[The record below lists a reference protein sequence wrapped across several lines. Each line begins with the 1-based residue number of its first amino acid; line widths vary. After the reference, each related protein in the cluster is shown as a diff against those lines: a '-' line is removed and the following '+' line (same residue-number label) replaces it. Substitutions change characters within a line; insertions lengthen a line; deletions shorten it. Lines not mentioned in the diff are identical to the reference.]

1 MAPWRRRFTSE
12 NRLSVAWAFRQLA
25 SADMLAPF
33 ETPPAVS
40 LACIKESRG
49 ACLMTLSRRFA
60 APRSTSIA
68 AAVALALAAGLLAG
82 CHKPG
87 AGGPA
92 AAASAPAAV
101 LLISPEDVR
110 TIGLQAHATGPVI
123 TGSVQPERRADLRA
137 EVSAVVLQV
146 LKENGEPVHKGDLLV
161 RLDDTAI
168 RDSLRSAEESGRAA
182 AQALDQ
188 AQRTYTRVKTLQAEG
203 MSSQQALDDAE
214 VRRNSAQSDR
224 VAADSRSVAA
234 RQQLA
239 RTEVRAPFD
248 GVVSDRKASAGDTAA
263 IGKELLKVIDPASMR
278 VEGLVSADRM
288 GDIQAGQPVQF
299 RINGFDKNDF
309 VGKVR
314 HVNASADAVTRQVAV
329 IVDFAPGTAPKVAG
343 LYAEGQISSSAS
355 QALLLPEAA
364 VVKEGDAAY
373 VWRLS
378 GNTLAKTPVVLG
390 ERDARLGNVVI
401 ASGVAVGDRVL
412 RTPGSALSSGQKFEM
427 AKPAA
432 QAASVAPGV

>member
-1 MAPWRRRFTSE
+1 
-12 NRLSVAWAFRQLA
+12 
-25 SADMLAPF
+25 
-33 ETPPAVS
+33 
-40 LACIKESRG
+40 
-49 ACLMTLSRRFA
+49 MTLSRRFA
-60 APRSTSIA
+60 APRSTAIA
-68 AAVALALAAGLLAG
+68 AALALAFATGLLAG

-92 AAASAPAAV
+92 DAASAPAPA

-110 TIGLQAHATGPVI
+110 TVGLQAHASGPVI

-146 LKENGEPVHKGDLLV
+146 LKENGEAVHRGDLLV

-168 RDSLRSAEESGRAA
+168 RDSLQSADESARAA
-182 AQALDQ
+182 AQAFDQ
-188 AQRTYTRVKTLQAEG
+188 AQRQYARVKTLQAEG

-214 VRRNSAQSDR
+214 VRRNTAQSDR
-224 VAADSRSVAA
+224 VAADSRAVAA
-234 RQQLA
+234 RQQRT

-248 GVVSDRKASAGDTAA
+248 GAVSDRKVSAGDTAA
-263 IGKELLKVIDPASMR
+263 IGKELLKVIDPGSMR
-278 VEGLVSADRM
+278 FEGLVSADRM
-288 GDIQAGQPVQF
+288 GDIQVGQAVQF
-299 RINGFDKNDF
+299 RINGFEKGDF

-314 HVNASADAVTRQVAV
+314 HVDASADSVTRQVAV

-343 LYAEGQISSSAS
+343 LYAEGQISSGAS

-364 VVKEGDAAY
+364 VIKEGDKAY

-378 GNTLAKTPVVLG
+378 ANTLAKTPVTLG

-401 ASGVAVGDRVL
+401 ASGIVPGDRVL
-412 RTPGSALSSGQKFEM
+412 RTPGSTLSGGQKFEM
-427 AKPAA
+427 AKPVAP
-432 QAASVAPGV
+432 AASVAPGA